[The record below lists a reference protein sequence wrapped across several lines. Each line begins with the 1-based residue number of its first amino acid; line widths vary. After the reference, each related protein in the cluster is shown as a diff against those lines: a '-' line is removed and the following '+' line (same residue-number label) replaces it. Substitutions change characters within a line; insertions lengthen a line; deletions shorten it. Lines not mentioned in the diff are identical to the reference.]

1 PLLGSPPGV
10 RRAARISDGSRRLPP
25 GHLDDTFLSEVSGYE
40 PFCALFSV
48 SNQDTNADAAVV
60 WAEGIISFT
69 VISGPPDLSLT
80 VSPICICALSAML
93 HSSHSQLSI
102 CLAADDFEHVGGG
115 GLLLQRRDHR
125 GDDVV
130 PDRCAITGLM
140 QCSKHQAGPFPWSV
154 SCTCLSS
161 ALLTNSTESIV
172 APSWVRNCSIAS

>member
-1 PLLGSPPGV
+1 MTSPAPLLDDMAGRLPCGPAWEAPGV
-10 RRAARISDGSRRLPP
+10 RRAARISDGPRRLPP

-102 CLAADDFEHVGGG
+102 CPRVRVT
-115 GLLLQRRDHR
+115 LQFNLWR
-125 GDDVV
+125 
-130 PDRCAITGLM
+130 
-140 QCSKHQAGPFPWSV
+140 
-154 SCTCLSS
+154 
-161 ALLTNSTESIV
+161 
-172 APSWVRNCSIAS
+172 